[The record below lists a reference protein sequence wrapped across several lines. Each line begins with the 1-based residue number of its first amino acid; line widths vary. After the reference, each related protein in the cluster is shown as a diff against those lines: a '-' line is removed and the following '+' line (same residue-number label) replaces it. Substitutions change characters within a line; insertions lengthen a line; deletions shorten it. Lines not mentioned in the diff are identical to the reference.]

1 MVQLSVISSVLLLA
15 ASAVIAHPSTSKMS
29 PAELQ
34 RRAEFQTFASRSLSG
49 CQDSLR
55 RRGHYER
62 SAARRKAL
70 ADELRRKRGIS
81 TRTPYKRSLD
91 SVLGTSHLSNQTGLE
106 AESDPFD
113 GTGSCTLV
121 PEATQGPY
129 WVDGEYVRKDIHED
143 QAGLYTYVDLE
154 LIDYSTCETV
164 AADIYVDIW
173 HCNATGVYSG
183 VVASGNGDS
192 GVGENLN
199 ATFLRGIQPT
209 TEGGYVQFETIFPG
223 HYTGRTPHIHVL
235 AHGDGTAFDN
245 GTFKTSMD
253 RHVGQV
259 YFDQDLITAV
269 EETSPYNTNTQSFT
283 TNAQDGILG
292 QAAADIDPVL
302 SYVYLG
308 DDITDGLL
316 AWGSMGIDLSAS
328 YVVQS
333 AATLTE
339 NGGVANGGFGGGGPG
354 GAFPGNETTPGGA
367 TTTLVCTVVS

>member
-15 ASAVIAHPSTSKMS
+15 ASVVVAHPSTATMS

-62 SAARRKAL
+62 SAARRRAL
-70 ADELRRKRGIS
+70 ADELRRQRGLA
-81 TRTPYKRSLD
+81 TRKTRAPYKRSLD

-113 GTGSCTLV
+113 GNGSCTLV

-154 LIDYSTCETV
+154 LIDYTTCETV
-164 AADIYVDIW
+164 AADIFVDIW

-192 GVGENLN
+192 DVDENLN

-245 GTFKTSMD
+245 GTFKTSSD

-292 QAAADIDPVL
+292 QAAEDIDPVL
-302 SYVYLG
+302 EYVYLG

-339 NGGVANGGFGGGGPG
+339 NGGVANGGFSGGGPG
-354 GAFPGNETTPGGA
+354 GSPPSGGTAA

>member
-15 ASAVIAHPSTSKMS
+15 ASAAVAHPSTATMN

-70 ADELRRKRGIS
+70 ADELRHQRGLS
-81 TRTPYKRSLD
+81 TRAPYKRSLD

-113 GTGSCTLV
+113 GAGSCTLV

-154 LIDYSTCETV
+154 LIDYATCETV
-164 AADIYVDIW
+164 AADIFVDIW

-245 GTFKTSMD
+245 GTFKTSSD

-292 QAAADIDPVL
+292 QAAEDIDPVL
-302 SYVYLG
+302 EYIYLG

-339 NGGVANGGFGGGGPG
+339 NGGVANGGFSGGGPG
-354 GAFPGNETTPGGA
+354 GSPPGTPGAA

>member
-15 ASAVIAHPSTSKMS
+15 ASAAVAHPSTAAMS

-49 CQDSLR
+49 CQDSLH

-70 ADELRRKRGIS
+70 ADELRRQRGLS
-81 TRTPYKRSLD
+81 TRAPYKRNLD

-106 AESDPFD
+106 ADSDPFN
-113 GTGSCTLV
+113 G
-121 PEATQGPY
+121 AGPY

-154 LIDYSTCETV
+154 LIDYTTCETV
-164 AADIYVDIW
+164 AADIFVDIW

-223 HYTGRTPHIHVL
+223 WWSPFGHYTGRTPHIHVL

-245 GTFKTSMD
+245 GTFKTSSD

-292 QAAADIDPVL
+292 QAADDIDPVL
-302 SYVYLG
+302 EYVYLG

-339 NGGVANGGFGGGGPG
+339 NGGVANGGFSGGGPG
-354 GAFPGNETTPGGA
+354 GSPPSTPGA
-367 TTTLVCTVVS
+367 ATTLVCTIVL

>member
-1 MVQLSVISSVLLLA
+1 MVQLSVVSSALLLA
-15 ASAVIAHPSTSKMS
+15 ASAAVAHPSTATMS

-70 ADELRRKRGIS
+70 ADELRRQRGLS
-81 TRTPYKRSLD
+81 TGAPYKRSLD

-113 GTGSCTLV
+113 GAGSCTLV

-154 LIDYSTCETV
+154 LIDYTTCETV
-164 AADIYVDIW
+164 AADIFVDIW

-245 GTFKTSMD
+245 GTFKTSSD

-292 QAAADIDPVL
+292 QAAEDIDPVL
-302 SYVYLG
+302 EYVCLG

-339 NGGVANGGFGGGGPG
+339 NGGVANGGFNGGGPG
-354 GAFPGNETTPGGA
+354 GSFPGGGTAPGA
-367 TTTLVCTVVS
+367 ATTLVCTVVS